1 MKKLQFIGIG
11 GVGISALAKMLL
23 NKGYQ
28 ISGIND
34 SESKKTLQ
42 ELRDKGVQIELGTDP
57 KLLDESADMYIYS
70 VAWLERA
77 PELMKK
83 ALDSKKAKNYFE
95 ALGDFAKDMKVLAV
109 SGTHGKTTTTAM
121 LHEILKAHDFTHE
134 TIVGSILASEGS
146 NYVPADKNTD
156 YLLVEA
162 CEYKRHFLNF
172 YPELLVITNIEAE
185 HLDYYKDLEDVQSAF
200 LEVAQ
205 QTKGK
210 KIVANLKDENS
221 AQIFN
226 KFKAHERQDF
236 EMVDYSAFVHGLPE
250 LSVPGEHNKMNAAA
264 ALAAAATLLKEK
276 FNLDLAK
283 SALKNFKGTWRRFQY
298 LSDTQ
303 NGAKIYSDY
312 AHHPTEIKATIQA
325 AREKAESGRVI
336 VVFEPH
342 TYSRLKALMDDFA
355 GALSLADEILLVPVY
370 AAREKEIEGI
380 NSKVLSDKINTFT
393 KEDKAKFFDDYKIAF
408 ENTMQDSRNGDMI
421 LAMGAG
427 DIHESLTKYLYAKN
441 TKKN

>member
-1 MKKLQFIGIG
+1 MKNVQFIGIG

-23 NKGYQ
+23 NKGYK

-34 SESKKTLQ
+34 SESRKTLQ
-42 ELRDKGVQIELGTDP
+42 ELYDKAVDIKLGTDSE
-57 KLLDESADMYIYS
+57 LLDESVDIYVYS

-77 PELMKK
+77 PAMMQK
-83 ALDSKKAKNYFE
+83 ALDSGKAKSYFE
-95 ALGDFAKDMKVLAV
+95 ALGDFAKGMKTIAV

-121 LHEILKAHDFTHE
+121 LHEILKAHDFAHE
-134 TIVGSILASEGS
+134 TIVGSILAGEGS

-172 YPELLVITNIEAE
+172 YPELLIITNIEAE
-185 HLDYYKDLEDVQSAF
+185 HLDYYKDLQDVQSAF
-200 LEVAQ
+200 LELVR
-205 QTKGK
+205 QTKGR
-210 KIVANLKDENS
+210 KIVANLKDKNS
-221 AQIFN
+221 AQIFD

-236 EMVDYSAFVHGLPE
+236 EVVDYSAFLHDLPE
-250 LSVPGEHNKMNAAA
+250 LSVPGEHNRMNAAA

-276 FNLDLAK
+276 FSLPLAK
-283 SALKNFKGTWRRFQY
+283 DALQSFKGTWRRFEY

-325 AREKAESGRVI
+325 AREKAEDGRIIVI
-336 VVFEPH
+336 FEPH

-355 GALSLADEILLVPVY
+355 EALSLADEILFVPIY

-380 NSKVLSDKINTFT
+380 NSKVLSDKINTLL
-393 KEDKAKFFDDYKIAF
+393 KENKAKFFDDYKMAF
-408 ENTMQDSRNGDMI
+408 ESAVQNSRKGDVI

-427 DIHESLTKYLYAKN
+427 DINENLIKYLHEEN
-441 TKKN
+441 TK